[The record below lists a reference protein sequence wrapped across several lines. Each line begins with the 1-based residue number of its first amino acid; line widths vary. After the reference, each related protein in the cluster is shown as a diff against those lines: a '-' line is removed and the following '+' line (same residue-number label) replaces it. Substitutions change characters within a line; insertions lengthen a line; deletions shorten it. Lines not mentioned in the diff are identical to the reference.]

1 MIGNSQF
8 DQFLTDHRW
17 CVVTTLR
24 RDGSASSSL
33 NAYARDGDDL
43 VISTQAHRLKV
54 KTLEHDPRITVC
66 VISNGEP
73 FNYVTVE
80 GRAEI
85 ERADIGRA
93 TRLVFASLAAI
104 GYPQPP
110 DLDQWMREQ
119 HRVIL
124 RVHPGR
130 VSGVI
135 RS

>member
-8 DQFLTDHRW
+8 DQFLAEHRW

-85 ERADIGRA
+85 ERTDRRA
-93 TRLVFASLAAI
+93 TGWSSAASRPSATLSRPTSTSGCAS
-104 GYPQPP
+104 
-110 DLDQWMREQ
+110 Q